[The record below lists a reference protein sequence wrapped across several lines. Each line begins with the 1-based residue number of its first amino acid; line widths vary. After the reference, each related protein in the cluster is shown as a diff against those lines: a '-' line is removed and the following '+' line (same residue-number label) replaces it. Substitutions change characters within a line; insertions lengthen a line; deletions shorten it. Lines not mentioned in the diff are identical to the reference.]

1 MSGSESAGMVLNRL
15 LRPEQT
21 PVTQA
26 ERQAADGWIDRAKFG
41 GQITDEQAEERRAR
55 LSAAKTRADLR
66 VALTGLPG
74 AEATTL
80 PRLLSVVTLVWLGAC
95 LVQIVVWLMI
105 CLIGGELADV
115 WWLWTVV
122 AGGAVVGM
130 LWLLAEGQYRAWMSG
145 DLR

>member
-1 MSGSESAGMVLNRL
+1 MSGSENAGMLLRRL
-15 LRPEQT
+15 LSPERT

-26 ERQAADGWIDRAKFG
+26 ERRAADGWIDRAKFG
-41 GQITDEQAEERRAR
+41 GKITEGQAEERRAR
-55 LSAAKTRADLR
+55 LATAKTRADLR

-95 LVQIVVWLMI
+95 LVQIAVWLMI
-105 CLIGGELADV
+105 VLFGGGFAEL

-122 AGGAVVGM
+122 VGGAVVGV
-130 LWLLAEGQYRAWMSG
+130 LWSLAEGQYRAWVAG